1 MSDVIRKQR
10 DILFE
15 ACKQVATNKRC
26 PDWIAGALKT
36 AVLEA
41 RKIEQE
47 DFPELGNDQP
57 KIDNSAIKV
66 GDYVTANLYGTECKY
81 YVSIESNTV
90 EGIRLFHL
98 QFVEGENRG
107 RNVSYNVPE
116 TMLRKCGG

>member
-1 MSDVIRKQR
+1 MSDVIKKQR

-15 ACKQVATNKRC
+15 ACKQIATNKRC
-26 PDWIAGALKT
+26 PDWIAGALKN

-41 RKIEQE
+41 RKIEAE
-47 DFPELGNDQP
+47 DFPDLSVPVKLSGPIQ
-57 KIDNSAIKV
+57 V
-66 GDYVTANLYGTECKY
+66 GDYVMANLYGTECKY
-81 YVSIESNTV
+81 YVSIETEPV
-90 EGIRLFHL
+90 EGVRLFHL